1 MRETTTRT
9 INEGEERV
17 IEDHTTK
24 QDHIIITVGNQH
36 HDVTV
41 DRTHLDMVGAYVT
54 TMATTNI
61 NTEEEETDIDNNT
74 HEILTNTH
82 IIADN
87 STQDMTEAH
96 LVTDNTDVMMQAH
109 IITENNTQ
117 AHIINNTTTQ
127 SFTQGHTLTNNTIQG
142 HINIMEEDRQVNTLE
157 THTHIPTVPPESQG
171 SNVGGKQTP
180 SVVVLKV
187 MDSYTRSLP
196 QQNNHSGIML
206 SPQHYHS
213 VTGLLPSPQHHQ
225 ITSFSDMSLSP
236 PGIVDDLVTININ
249 NINNT
254 LTSGHLGDLHNDSLG
269 DPISDSMCVNNSSSD
284 TLVSHHHQVLDTQT
298 TLASTS
304 NSLTSPHEHHI
315 LDTSSSLIP
324 QHIIATPSSG
334 SVNSHHNVISVSPCT
349 CHIMDTNLPNLS
361 TCSCEESN
369 DGFLNCGDVE
379 SPGFARDSLSI
390 NDGGCGDSSRE
401 IGSNSE
407 LVSAISNI
415 SNEPGLCTTKKI
427 HRRKSDCIM
436 VKVKETDAHCT
447 LPTVPTDTVLIS
459 RELDDG
465 KCVRYG
471 TIRVVETGKGATL
484 AGSKNRSNSSIMV
497 SRKRKP
503 VLDIVASKSCS
514 SDILIKRHI
523 GGDPTTNGEDF
534 VTIDGRRLLA
544 EHTNQTTQNE
554 EKNEEKDERQHFY
567 SCCLCGNVIAQRNKP
582 TLIPRNSVF
591 PLSSL
596 HLISLLK
603 NLGVCPSSLDN
614 STDTSTNTDDIESSD
629 GGSFTLCLWCHSLVL
644 EADGVYAQVMSL
656 TARVRHQWL
665 KDGSKS
671 EALMHL
677 SQLNID
683 TTHGIARTLKRRNQ
697 DILGTKMSDRR
708 LNRMKGNGPGGLRKC
723 RNSQT
728 TTLPTPDVLT
738 DDRQVPVVS
747 PMRESEGITSA
758 TTTTTTIKQELSNK
772 MLICGFCGMDLYGD
786 DEFRLHSAAVHRI
799 RPTWQQWANQQ
810 SVLKTRL
817 AKEIQRSDPS
827 GRNRDS
833 GRRGGGGGGGRES
846 SRKCTACGREYP
858 VREEFVEH
866 LRQYHNMTIDEQFLE
881 FVAEESTDSVSKR
894 TWSGGGG
901 GGCQDQGFNKAW
913 SSSSSSSCG
922 GSYQETSSGINKDQ
936 TNGRTEQVGSVT
948 GTISIIKCE
957 PTRPDDEVSSKQ
969 DGPLEVKGSPED
981 KATKPTTTIK
991 VEKDHSSLRKQ
1002 DCVTGNRLYIS
1013 QTTNRI
1019 CISPSKLTPNRVTT
1033 SEIPMSKTNA
1043 ISKLSHSPSSIVP
1056 EASVN
1061 VMAIPPSTT
1070 TTSPPG
1076 SKHRQWR
1083 CRLCSLLFTSQEQH
1097 DRHKLLVHPEAV
1109 RVGRCRVS
1117 VEKDGTLAFLSKVAD
1132 KNKVLLSK
1140 VKNTSQGVFFS
1151 KVETKG
1157 QPTFLGNGKVNNSP
1171 PKFIKAIGSVSCK
1184 LCGTEVEEEEEEE
1197 GSKHRILC
1205 GTCQENSVVMF
1216 EGDNRDGFKQDQI
1229 EILKGDITEDE
1240 GVKELETLLV
1250 EKRIDG
1256 EEEDVPEELEEG
1268 ECVSVVEM
1276 ESGKKS
1282 PQVDTKFIGV
1292 AGRNL
1297 ECSTCGEIFT
1307 HRPLLLEHKRSVHSV
1322 TNGGNGSVGKVE
1334 CEICGWKLQSV
1345 TSLRLHLAKVHHHRS
1360 THKLPLRHRC
1370 KLCIFQC
1377 RTRTQLERHMQEK
1390 HGASALPPVRCT
1402 QCGKTYNAK
1411 YIEKHFANMHENLK
1425 KYACN
1430 FCSMKY
1436 NLETALKSHIFYEHR
1451 NNKWRCEVCQVE
1463 FDRYHQLRQHRT
1475 YVHST
1480 KVYPCR
1486 ECERSF
1492 KRKGDLTEHIK
1503 RRHQARIPN
1512 KCIHCTKVYSDR
1524 KKLRTHLMTKH
1535 GVAWE
1540 DTLARTYARHQRE
1553 SNCFRRKPG
1562 LTTTTTTTTRQTHH
1576 QHHQNQNTS
1585 LGPTTDYTEGPQE
1598 DNPGPVG
1605 GYSEILEVPRKDGME
1620 TDETSMTTYEE
1631 ATTSLVVDGGEH
1643 QYNVV
1648 HVTEDTQHHLS
1659 HMANFS
1665 YIILEE
1671 T

>member
-1 MRETTTRT
+1 
-9 INEGEERV
+9 
-17 IEDHTTK
+17 
-24 QDHIIITVGNQH
+24 
-36 HDVTV
+36 
-41 DRTHLDMVGAYVT
+41 
-54 TMATTNI
+54 
-61 NTEEEETDIDNNT
+61 
-74 HEILTNTH
+74 
-82 IIADN
+82 
-87 STQDMTEAH
+87 
-96 LVTDNTDVMMQAH
+96 
-109 IITENNTQ
+109 
-117 AHIINNTTTQ
+117 
-127 SFTQGHTLTNNTIQG
+127 
-142 HINIMEEDRQVNTLE
+142 
-157 THTHIPTVPPESQG
+157 
-171 SNVGGKQTP
+171 
-180 SVVVLKV
+180 

-196 QQNNHSGIML
+196 QQHNHCGTML

-249 NINNT
+249 NINST
-254 LTSGHLGDLHNDSLG
+254 LTSGHLEDLHNDSLG
-269 DPISDSMCVNNSSSD
+269 DPISDSICVNNSASSSSD

-304 NSLTSPHEHHI
+304 NSLTSHQEHHI
-315 LDTSSSLIP
+315 LDTPSSLIP
-324 QHIIATPSSG
+324 QHIIATPSSD

-349 CHIMDTNLPNLS
+349 CDIIDTNLPNLS

-379 SPGFARDSLSI
+379 SPGFARDSISI
-390 NDGGCGDSSRE
+390 NDGGSDSSGV

-407 LVSAISNI
+407 LVSTISNI
-415 SNEPGLCTTKKI
+415 CNSKKI
-427 HRRKSDCIM
+427 HQRKSDCIM
-436 VKVKETDAHCT
+436 VKGKDTDAHCT

-471 TIRVVETGKGATL
+471 TIRVVESGKGATV
-484 AGSKNRSNSSIMV
+484 AGSKNGSNSSIMV

-503 VLDIVASKSCS
+503 VLDSVSSKSCN

-523 GGDPTTNGEDF
+523 GGDPSTNGEDF

-544 EHTNQTTQNE
+544 EHTSQTTQNE
-554 EKNEEKDERQHFY
+554 EKGVGSSERRHFY
-567 SCCLCGNVIAQRNKP
+567 CCCLCGNVIAQRNKP
-582 TLIPRNSVF
+582 TLIPRSGVF

-596 HLISLLK
+596 DLVSLLK
-603 NLGVCPSSLDN
+603 NLGVCPASLDN
-614 STDTSTNTDDIESSD
+614 STDTSTITSTNTEDTEPSD

-644 EADGVYAQVMSL
+644 EADGVYAQVVSL
-656 TARVRHQWL
+656 TARIRHQWL
-665 KDGSKS
+665 KDGSRS
-671 EALMHL
+671 EGLMHL
-677 SQLNID
+677 SQLNTD
-683 TTHGIARTLKRRNQ
+683 TTHGVARKLKRRNQ
-697 DILGTKMSDRR
+697 DISGTKMADIR
-708 LNRMKGNGPGGLRKC
+708 LNRMKSNGPRVLRKS

-728 TTLPTPDVLT
+728 TALPTPDALA
-738 DDRQVPVVS
+738 DDRQVVS
-747 PMRESEGITSA
+747 PMRESEGITA
-758 TTTTTTIKQELSNK
+758 ATTTIKQELSNK

-786 DEFRLHSAAVHRI
+786 DDFRLHSAAVHRI

-833 GRRGGGGGGGRES
+833 GRRGGGGGGRES
-846 SRKCTACGREYP
+846 PRKCTACGREYP

-866 LRQYHNMTIDEQFLE
+866 LRHYHNMTIDEQFLE
-881 FVAEESTDSVSKR
+881 FVAEESTGSVSKR
-894 TWSGGGG
+894 AWSGGGGGG
-901 GGCQDQGFNKAW
+901 GGCQDQGFNEAW
-913 SSSSSSSCG
+913 SSSSSSSG

-936 TNGRTEQVGSVT
+936 TNGRTGQVGSVT

-957 PTRPDDEVSSKQ
+957 ATRPDEEVSSEQ
-969 DGPLEVKGSPED
+969 DGPLEVKGPPED
-981 KATKPTTTIK
+981 KATRPTTIK
-991 VEKDHSSLRKQ
+991 VEKDHSPLRKQ
-1002 DCVTGNRLYIS
+1002 DSVTGNGQYIS
-1013 QTTNRI
+1013 QTTNKI
-1019 CISPSKLTPNRVTT
+1019 CISPSILAQNRVTT
-1033 SEIPMSKTNA
+1033 SETPISKNNA
-1043 ISKLSHSPSSIVP
+1043 MSKLSHSPSSIVP
-1056 EASVN
+1056 DGCHNSGPEASASVID
-1061 VMAIPPSTT
+1061 IPPSTT
-1070 TTSPPG
+1070 TSQPG

-1083 CRLCSLLFTSQEQH
+1083 CRLCSLIFTSQEQH
-1097 DRHKLLVHPEAV
+1097 DHHKLLVHPEAV

-1117 VEKDGTLAFLSKVAD
+1117 VEKDGRLAFLSKVAD
-1132 KNKVLLSK
+1132 KNKILLSK
-1140 VKNTSQGVFFS
+1140 VKNTSQAAFFS

-1157 QPTFLGNGKVNNSP
+1157 QPTFLGRVNNSP

-1184 LCGTEVEEEEEEE
+1184 LCGTEVEEED

-1216 EGDNRDGFKQDQI
+1216 EGDNRDGLKQDQI
-1229 EILKGDITEDE
+1229 QIFKGDITEEE

-1256 EEEDVPEELEEG
+1256 GEEGAQEKLEEA
-1268 ECVSVVEM
+1268 ECVSVVEI
-1276 ESGKKS
+1276 ESGKK
-1282 PQVDTKFIGV
+1282 PPEVDTKLMGAV
-1292 AGRNL
+1292 GRNF
-1297 ECSTCGEIFT
+1297 ECSACGEIFA
-1307 HRPLLLEHKRSVHSV
+1307 HRPLLLEHKRSVHSQ
-1322 TNGGNGSVGKVE
+1322 TSGGIGGVGKVE

-1345 TSLRLHLAKVHHHRS
+1345 TSLRLHLAKVHHRRS

-1402 QCGKTYNAK
+1402 ECGKTYNAK
-1411 YIEKHFANMHENLK
+1411 YIEKHIANMHENLK
-1425 KYACN
+1425 KYSCN

-1451 NNKWRCEVCQVE
+1451 NNKWWCEVCQVE

-1503 RRHQARIPN
+1503 RRHQTRVPN

-1562 LTTTTTTTTRQTHH
+1562 PTTTARQTHQH
-1576 QHHQNQNTS
+1576 QDQNTS
-1585 LGPTTDYTEGPQE
+1585 LGPTTEHTQEPQD
-1598 DNPGPVG
+1598 DNPGPGG

-1620 TDETSMTTYEE
+1620 TDEASMTTYEE
-1631 ATTSLVVDGGEH
+1631 ATTSLVDGGEH

-1648 HVTEDTQHHLS
+1648 HVTEDSQHHIS